1 MKKKSVGF
9 YSSLYKLNE
18 KSVNLSNQ
26 KITKNPK
33 ISQKSVKDEEN
44 SDLINLEQSVTMDLA
59 MHTSEIGQLS

>member
-59 MHTSEIGQLS
+59 LHTSEIGQLS